1 MAYKVKA
8 SLHTCLTDSHVQ
20 TARAVFVKRAGCAYL
35 LVHKV
40 DVGQLNTAA
49 HGEGIKVGS
58 NCETKAYTKLQV
70 IWI

>member
-49 HGEGIKVGS
+49 HGEGIKVV
-58 NCETKAYTKLQV
+58 KQKLTQSYK
-70 IWI
+70 